1 MDKANTSEY
10 VCHVYT
16 AHLYCVSIYYHN
28 FLAELLTPAFS
39 TLSVFQWKAMPSDT
53 NGVESLNKC
62 SIDKSKKSKSLESCL
77 DLTYRQD
84 KKMTYEHLFVH
95 SGLPIS
101 FQKKTVETMKKCAL
115 RQNKARCKRILSQA
129 NEDEDDIGLKGDTCK
144 NYVNKSS

>member
-1 MDKANTSEY
+1 MS
-10 VCHVYT
+10 
-16 AHLYCVSIYYHN
+16 
-28 FLAELLTPAFS
+28 
-39 TLSVFQWKAMPSDT
+39 

-84 KKMTYEHLFVH
+84 KKMSYEHLFVH

-129 NEDEDDIGLKGDTCK
+129 ANEDEDDIGLKGDT
-144 NYVNKSS
+144 